1 MCLSEAKVR
10 GVIIKNSKLLVISIV
25 ITLSSIFFDKFKD
38 YSNFK
43 HGLGLPFKFLEYYD
57 YNIPKNNL
65 KLLSLDNITKINFR
79 VDMFLFSV
87 LAIFVIL
94 KYFIKLYYKKE
105 KR

>member
-1 MCLSEAKVR
+1 M
-10 GVIIKNSKLLVISIV
+10 KNSKLLVISIV
-25 ITLSSIFFDKFKD
+25 ITLSTIFFDKFKD

-65 KLLSLDNITKINFR
+65 ELLSLDNVTKINFK

-94 KYFIKLYYKKE
+94 KYFIKLYYKIIK
-105 KR
+105 KKKGNCNDVSRS